1 MADFLQQVV
10 SGLASGGIYASLAL
24 ALVVI
29 YRATKVINFAQGE
42 MAMLATFVAWAL
54 MERMP
59 YWPAFVLTLA
69 IAFLGGAVLELT
81 LIRPVQNAPVL
92 TVVIVTIGLFIG
104 LNGLARRIWGTQPRT
119 LESPFSTDPIRI
131 GGVAFSVQDLGI
143 IGVSL
148 AIVALLFAFF
158 RFTKLGLGLRA
169 SATNPA
175 ESRLV
180 GIRVPWMLALGWG
193 LAAVLGAVAGMM
205 AAPPLGSFDQNL
217 MQPILLYAFAA
228 AVLGGVDSPIGAVA
242 GGLALGVVVNLI
254 GTYVDFVGADLRLP
268 VALSDFRAQQ
278 LAFVA
283 IYLVALLGLNVLIG
297 FSGQVSLGHGAFMA
311 LGGYTTAILI
321 AEFGVRDLWTIP
333 LGGLVAGAAGLLFR
347 LPGTR
352 LTGAYLALATFGIAV
367 ALPAV
372 IKKAEGWSGGSTG

>member
-1 MADFLQQVV
+1 MAEFLQQVV

-24 ALVVI
+24 ALVLI
-29 YRATKVINFAQGE
+29 YRATQVINFAQGE
-42 MAMLATFVAWAL
+42 MAMLTTFVAWSL

-59 YWPAFVLTLA
+59 YWPAFVLTLL
-69 IAFLGGAVLELT
+69 IAFAGGAALELA

-92 TVVIVTIGLFIG
+92 TIVIVTIGLFIG

-158 RFTKLGLGLRA
+158 RYTKLGLALRA
-169 SATNPA
+169 AAVNPA

-180 GIRVPWMLALGWG
+180 GIRVSLMLALGWG

-228 AVLGGVDSPIGAVA
+228 AVLGGIDSPLGAVV
-242 GGLALGVVVNLI
+242 GGLAIGVIVNLA

-268 VALSDFRAQQ
+268 VAL
-278 LAFVA
+278 
-283 IYLVALLGLNVLIG
+283 LVILLVLLVRPSGL
-297 FSGQVSLGHGAFMA
+297 
-311 LGGYTTAILI
+311 
-321 AEFGVRDLWTIP
+321 FGREAVRR
-333 LGGLVAGAAGLLFR
+333 V
-347 LPGTR
+347 
-352 LTGAYLALATFGIAV
+352 
-367 ALPAV
+367 
-372 IKKAEGWSGGSTG
+372 

>member
-1 MADFLQQVV
+1 MAEFLQQVV

-24 ALVVI
+24 ALVLI
-29 YRATKVINFAQGE
+29 YRATQVINFAQGE
-42 MAMLATFVAWAL
+42 MAMLTTFVAWSL

-59 YWPAFVLTLA
+59 YWPAFVLTLL
-69 IAFLGGAVLELT
+69 IAFAGGAALELA

-92 TVVIVTIGLFIG
+92 TIVIVTIGLFIG
-104 LNGLARRIWGTQPRT
+104 LNGIARRIWGTQPRT

-143 IGVSL
+143 IAVSL

-158 RFTKLGLGLRA
+158 RYTKLGLALRA
-169 SATNPA
+169 AAVNPA

-180 GIRVPWMLALGWG
+180 GIRVSLMLALGWG

-228 AVLGGVDSPIGAVA
+228 AVLGGIDSPLGAVV
-242 GGLALGVVVNLI
+242 GGLAIGVIVNLA

-268 VALSDFRAQQ
+268 VAL
-278 LAFVA
+278 
-283 IYLVALLGLNVLIG
+283 LVILLVLLVRPSGL
-297 FSGQVSLGHGAFMA
+297 
-311 LGGYTTAILI
+311 
-321 AEFGVRDLWTIP
+321 FGREAV
-333 LGGLVAGAAGLLFR
+333 
-347 LPGTR
+347 TR
-352 LTGAYLALATFGIAV
+352 V
-367 ALPAV
+367 
-372 IKKAEGWSGGSTG
+372 